1 MERRRWRREPWGR
14 VGKDETSHSGLQNL
28 YGPEPFSLIFVEK
41 KVDNG
46 WTINDNDTIWTRN
59 FKLKKGTSFQNLTH
73 LCIIANKS
81 SVVRILLGDVRI
93 MSSSTLV
100 SSVKG
105 ESELS
110 LGVESAAHNIPITSL
125 GCLIVWQ
132 FIF

>member
-1 MERRRWRREPWGR
+1 M
-14 VGKDETSHSGLQNL
+14 
-28 YGPEPFSLIFVEK
+28 
-41 KVDNG
+41 DNQCTG
-46 WTINDNDTIWTRN
+46 TIWKRE
-59 FKLKKGTSFQNLTH
+59 FQLKKGTSFQNLTH

-125 GCLIVWQ
+125 DCLAIY
-132 FIF
+132 FLDKHTINNALDL